1 MRRAPRRLSSAKL
14 TKKILTFFLVGL
26 RMSHPM
32 CYTVRMMIKE
42 TLFEVLSFDGDATL
56 GFINA
61 RNEGHAQRVAD
72 RLFCTSKTGER
83 VCRCLVKKVKEFN
96 R

>member
-1 MRRAPRRLSSAKL
+1 
-14 TKKILTFFLVGL
+14 
-26 RMSHPM
+26 MSYPV

-42 TLFEVLSFDGDATL
+42 TLFEVFTFDGDATL

-61 RNEGHAQRVAD
+61 RNDEHAQRVAD

-83 VCRCLVKKVKEFN
+83 VCRCLVKKVK

>member
-1 MRRAPRRLSSAKL
+1 MSY
-14 TKKILTFFLVGL
+14 LV
-26 RMSHPM
+26 

-42 TLFEVLSFDGDATL
+42 TLFEVFTFDGDATL

-61 RNEGHAQRVAD
+61 RNDEHAQRVAN

-83 VCRCLVKKVKEFN
+83 VCRCLVKKVK